1 MTEIITGVHCYM
13 LITVLIF
20 LFQISF
26 RSYLM
31 FSKLIQIA
39 SRGTF
44 LHALVLCIS
53 ICICNCIWSHFQ
65 TPCIAHHKMFYII
78 LRELNVFDKNI
89 KTNNHFYN
97 ILRIFEVLPNFFSPQ
112 VKRCAIITYKHGI
125 YELSHELPNDLRLRT
140 LEK

>member
-65 TPCIAHHKMFYII
+65 TPCIAHHKMLYII

-89 KTNNHFYN
+89 KTNNHF
-97 ILRIFEVLPNFFSPQ
+97 IIFWEFLRFYQIFVHH
-112 VKRCAIITYKHGI
+112 KW
-125 YELSHELPNDLRLRT
+125 NDARLLLTNMVYTSSLTSCRT
-140 LEK
+140 T